1 MSKTEKAA
9 AAEAANA
16 DKTPAAEEVQI
27 RLVVDKPCTLSKLGV
42 EVLPGAVVF
51 AGEAFARQLEAGGYA
66 HRTGF

>member
-1 MSKTEKAA
+1 MSKNEKAA
-9 AAEAANA
+9 AAEAANT
-16 DKTPAAEEVQI
+16 DKASAAEEVQI

-42 EVLPGAVVF
+42 EVRPGAVVF

>member
-1 MSKTEKAA
+1 MSKNEKAA

-51 AGEAFARQLEAGGYA
+51 AGEAFARQMEAGGYA

>member
-9 AAEAANA
+9 AAEAANDNKA
-16 DKTPAAEEVQI
+16 SAAEEVQI

-51 AGEAFARQLEAGGYA
+51 TGEAFARQLEAGGYA